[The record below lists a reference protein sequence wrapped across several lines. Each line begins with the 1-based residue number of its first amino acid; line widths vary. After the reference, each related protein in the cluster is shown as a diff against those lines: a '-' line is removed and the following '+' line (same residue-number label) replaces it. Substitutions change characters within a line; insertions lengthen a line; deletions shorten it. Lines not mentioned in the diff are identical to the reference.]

1 MQLLHSVLEEKKESL
16 LLHYEKKNLSIQYH
30 YLIFI
35 VEGKKKRVFLDLK
48 GANNIPSGQFLHL
61 HFMTI
66 FLFVNWKQRGNSTE
80 KAPMYKK

>member
-16 LLHYEKKNLSIQYH
+16 LLYYEKNLSIQYH
-30 YLIFI
+30 YLLFI
-35 VEGKKKRVFLDLK
+35 LGGRILEVFFDLK

-66 FLFVNWKQRGNSTE
+66 FLFVN
-80 KAPMYKK
+80 